1 MSAKNRFLIGYLLFG
16 GLNLSEAASR
26 EYRSKKF
33 LTAVTT
39 EQSLEAITRQL
50 ARGANVNYFGDL
62 GVTKDIYEWRGTALH
77 WAAKHNRTNLVE
89 LLLVFGADKAIL
101 DSNAKA
107 AFRYAQHKK
116 LKSKL
121 KFVPMP
127 KNLAEGLGF
136 GRHIN
141 IFAHMPMGWDMGD
154 ISPSAQAK

>member
-26 EYRSKKF
+26 DYRSKEF
-33 LTAVTT
+33 LTAVTAG
-39 EQSLEAITRQL
+39 QSLEAVTRQL
-50 ARGANVNYFGDL
+50 ARGADVNYFGKL
-62 GVTKDIYEWRGTALH
+62 GATKDIYEWHGTALH
-77 WAAKHNRTNLVE
+77 WAAKHNRTELAD
-89 LLLVFGADKAIL
+89 LLLARGADKAIQ
-101 DSNAKA
+101 DSNTKE
-107 AFRYAQHKK
+107 AFRYAQYKK
-116 LKSKL
+116 LKRKL